1 MESSF
6 EIEIP
11 KMEHF
16 EIDVRKKELYNY
28 DFQSYSLTP
37 LQKEASLVVANKIR
51 NNLFTHIPEAKLLK
65 KLVEKNDNDNVE
77 YVAKLSEVAKEKLK
91 SGEWSY
97 GIRKKTG
104 ETYAVLKDT
113 ETGKIKSSVT
123 IEKRAVKDLGNLPEL
138 SAIQG
143 QLASIS
149 EQIESLNELV
159 IRVEQEQYNDRFSGF
174 FSARQLIVEALATRN
189 EQLKKELLLS
199 AIKENNNTIAKLM
212 MSIYTDSIDFTNLKT
227 KQTDAKR
234 INILLQQSISY
245 LSSAMQLNVVAY
257 TVLEEHESVIA
268 VLSNYKAFTE
278 QTLLEPKYDG
288 KSLAWKID
296 NFTKGNSNTF
306 INLTQSISENINT
319 LVNHSETLLV
329 EEDTNERRES

>member
-1 MESSF
+1 MENF

-11 KMEHF
+11 KTEDF

-65 KLVEKNDNDNVE
+65 KLIEKNDNDNVE

-91 SGEWSY
+91 TGEWSY

-123 IEKRAVKDLGNLPEL
+123 LEKRAVKELGNLPEL

-159 IRVEQEQYNDRFSGF
+159 IRVEQGQYNDRFSGF

-189 EQLKKELLLS
+189 EQLKKDLLLS

-212 MSIYTDSIDFTNLKT
+212 MSIYTDSLAFTNLKT
-227 KQTDAKR
+227 KQTDANR

-268 VLSNYKAFTE
+268 VLSNYKSFTE

-288 KSLAWKID
+288 KSLAWRID
-296 NFTKGNSNTF
+296 NFTKGNSNAF
-306 INLTQSISENINT
+306 INLTQSISENIEV
-319 LVNHSETLLV
+319 LVNHSETLLI
-329 EEDTNERRES
+329 EEDTNEKRES

>member
-1 MESSF
+1 MESF

-16 EIDVRKKELYNY
+16 EVDVRKKELYNY

-65 KLVEKNDNDNVE
+65 KLVEKSDNDNVE

-123 IEKRAVKDLGNLPEL
+123 LEKRAVKDLGNLPEL

-159 IRVEQEQYNDRFSGF
+159 IRVEQGQYNDRFSGF

-189 EQLKKELLLS
+189 EQLKKDLLLS

-212 MSIYTDSIDFTNLKT
+212 MSIYTDSLAFTNLKT
-227 KQTDAKR
+227 KQTDANR

-296 NFTKGNSNTF
+296 NFTKGNSSSF
-306 INLTQSISENINT
+306 INLTQSISENINA
-319 LVNHSETLLV
+319 LVNYSETLLV
-329 EEDTNERRES
+329 

>member
-1 MESSF
+1 MESF

-11 KMEHF
+11 EMEHF

-123 IEKRAVKDLGNLPEL
+123 LEKRAVKDLGNLPEL

-159 IRVEQEQYNDRFSGF
+159 IRVEQGQYNDRFSGF

-212 MSIYTDSIDFTNLKT
+212 MSIYTDGLDFINIKTNSK
-227 KQTDAKR
+227 DAKR
-234 INILLQQSISY
+234 INTLLQQSISY

>member
-1 MESSF
+1 MESF

-11 KMEHF
+11 KKEHF
-16 EIDVRKKELYNY
+16 EVDVRKKELYNY

-37 LQKEASLVVANKIR
+37 LQKEASLIVANKIR
-51 NNLFTHIPEAKLLK
+51 NNLFAHIPEAKLLN
-65 KLVEKNDNDNVE
+65 KLVENDDDLE
-77 YVAKLSEVAKEKLK
+77 YVAKLSEVAKKK
-91 SGEWSY
+91 IKTGEWSY

-123 IEKRAVKDLGNLPEL
+123 LEKRTVKELGDLPEL

-149 EQIESLNELV
+149 EQIESLNGLV
-159 IRVEQEQYNDRFSGF
+159 IRVEQGQYNDRFSGF
-174 FSARQLIVEALATRN
+174 FSARQLIVESLATKD
-189 EQLKKELLLS
+189 EQFKKDLLLS

-212 MSIYTDSIDFTNLKT
+212 MSIYTDGLDFINLNT
-227 KQTDAKR
+227 KPKDAKR
-234 INILLQQSISY
+234 INTLLQQSISY

-296 NFTKGNSNTF
+296 NFTKGNSNSF
-306 INLTQSISENINT
+306 MNLTQSISENIEI
-319 LVNHSETLLV
+319 LINHSETLLI
-329 EEDTNERRES
+329 EEETNEKRES

>member
-1 MESSF
+1 MESF

-11 KMEHF
+11 KIEHF
-16 EIDVRKKELYNY
+16 EVDIRKMELYNY

-37 LQKEASLVVANKIR
+37 LQKEASLIIANKIR
-51 NNLFTHIPEAKLLK
+51 NNLFTHIPEAKFLK

-123 IEKRAVKDLGNLPEL
+123 LEKRTVKELRNLPEL

-143 QLASIS
+143 QLTSIS

-159 IRVEQEQYNDRFSGF
+159 IRVEQGQYNDRFSGF

-212 MSIYTDSIDFTNLKT
+212 MSIYTDSLDFINRDT
-227 KQTDAKR
+227 KPRDAKR
-234 INILLQQSISY
+234 INTLLQQSISY

-296 NFTKGNSNTF
+296 NFTKGNSSSF
-306 INLTQSISENINT
+306 INLTQSISENINA

>member
-123 IEKRAVKDLGNLPEL
+123 LEKRAVKDLGNLPEL

-159 IRVEQEQYNDRFSGF
+159 IRVEQGQYNDRFSGF

-306 INLTQSISENINT
+306 INLTQSISENINA

>member
-1 MESSF
+1 MESF

-65 KLVEKNDNDNVE
+65 KLIEKNDNDNVE
-77 YVAKLSEVAKEKLK
+77 YVAKLSEVANEKLK

-123 IEKRAVKDLGNLPEL
+123 LEKRAVKDLGNLPEL

-159 IRVEQEQYNDRFSGF
+159 IRVEQGQYNDRFSGF

-212 MSIYTDSIDFTNLKT
+212 MSIYTDSLDFTNLKT

>member
-1 MESSF
+1 MESF

-16 EIDVRKKELYNY
+16 EVDVRKKELYNY

-65 KLVEKNDNDNVE
+65 KLVEKIDNDNVE

-123 IEKRAVKDLGNLPEL
+123 LEKRAVKDLGNLPEL

-159 IRVEQEQYNDRFSGF
+159 IRVEQGQYNDRFSGF

-189 EQLKKELLLS
+189 EQLKKDLLLS

-212 MSIYTDSIDFTNLKT
+212 MSIYTDSLAFTNLKT
-227 KQTDAKR
+227 KQTDANR

-268 VLSNYKAFTE
+268 VLSNYKSFTE

-288 KSLAWKID
+288 KSLAWRID
-296 NFTKGNSNTF
+296 NFTKGNSNAF
-306 INLTQSISENINT
+306 INLTQSISENIEV
-319 LVNHSETLLV
+319 LVNHSETLLI
-329 EEDTNERRES
+329 EEDTNEKRES

>member
-1 MESSF
+1 MESF

-16 EIDVRKKELYNY
+16 EVDVRKKELYNY

-65 KLVEKNDNDNVE
+65 KLIEKNDNDNVE

-113 ETGKIKSSVT
+113 ESGKIKSSVT
-123 IEKRAVKDLGNLPEL
+123 LEKRAVKELGNLPEL

-143 QLASIS
+143 QLESIS

-159 IRVEQEQYNDRFSGF
+159 IRVEQGQYNDRFSGF

-212 MSIYTDSIDFTNLKT
+212 MSIYTDGLDFINIKTNSK
-227 KQTDAKR
+227 DAKR
-234 INILLQQSISY
+234 INTLLQQSISY

-296 NFTKGNSNTF
+296 NFTKGNSSSF
-306 INLTQSISENINT
+306 INLTQSISENINA

>member
-1 MESSF
+1 MESF

-11 KMEHF
+11 EMEHF

-123 IEKRAVKDLGNLPEL
+123 LEKRAVKDLGNLPEL

-159 IRVEQEQYNDRFSGF
+159 IRVEQGQYNDRFSGF

-227 KQTDAKR
+227 KQTDANR

-319 LVNHSETLLV
+319 LINHSETLLV
-329 EEDTNERRES
+329 EENTNERRES

>member
-1 MESSF
+1 MESF

-16 EIDVRKKELYNY
+16 EVDVRKKELYNY

-65 KLVEKNDNDNVE
+65 KLIEKNDNDNVE
-77 YVAKLSEVAKEKLK
+77 YVAKLSEVANEKLK

-123 IEKRAVKDLGNLPEL
+123 LEKRAVKDLGNLPEL

-159 IRVEQEQYNDRFSGF
+159 IRVEQGQYNDRFSGF

>member
-1 MESSF
+1 MESF

-16 EIDVRKKELYNY
+16 EVDVRKKELYNY

-123 IEKRAVKDLGNLPEL
+123 LEKRAVKDLGNLPEL

-159 IRVEQEQYNDRFSGF
+159 IRVEQGQYNDRFSGF

-306 INLTQSISENINT
+306 INLTQSISENVNA
-319 LVNHSETLLV
+319 LVNHSETLLI

>member
-1 MESSF
+1 MESF

-11 KMEHF
+11 KKEHF
-16 EIDVRKKELYNY
+16 EVDVRKKELSNY

-37 LQKEASLVVANKIR
+37 LQKEASLIVANKIR
-51 NNLFTHIPEAKLLK
+51 NNLFAHIPEAKLLK
-65 KLVEKNDNDNVE
+65 KLVENDDDVE
-77 YVAKLSEVAKEKLK
+77 YVAKLSEVAKKK
-91 SGEWSY
+91 IKTGEWSY

-123 IEKRAVKDLGNLPEL
+123 LEKRTVKELGDLPEL

-149 EQIESLNELV
+149 EQIESLNGLV
-159 IRVEQEQYNDRFSGF
+159 IRVEQGQYNDRFSGF
-174 FSARQLIVEALATRN
+174 FSARQLIVESLATKD
-189 EQLKKELLLS
+189 EQVKKDLLLS

-212 MSIYTDSIDFTNLKT
+212 MSIYTDGLDFINLNT
-227 KQTDAKR
+227 KPKDAKR
-234 INILLQQSISY
+234 INTLLQQSISY

-296 NFTKGNSNTF
+296 NFTKGNSNSF
-306 INLTQSISENINT
+306 MNLTQSISENIEI
-319 LVNHSETLLV
+319 LINHSETLLI
-329 EEDTNERRES
+329 EEETNEKRES

>member
-1 MESSF
+1 MESF

-16 EIDVRKKELYNY
+16 EVDVRKKELYNY

-65 KLVEKNDNDNVE
+65 RLVEKNDNVE

-123 IEKRAVKDLGNLPEL
+123 LEKRIVKDLGNLPEL

-159 IRVEQEQYNDRFSGF
+159 IRVEQGQYNDRFSGF

-212 MSIYTDSIDFTNLKT
+212 MSVYTDSLDFTNLKT

-306 INLTQSISENINT
+306 INLTQSISENINA

>member
-1 MESSF
+1 MESF

-16 EIDVRKKELYNY
+16 EVDVRKKELYNY

-65 KLVEKNDNDNVE
+65 KLVEKSDNDNVE
-77 YVAKLSEVAKEKLK
+77 YVTKLSEVAKEKLK

-123 IEKRAVKDLGNLPEL
+123 LEKRAVKDLGNLPEL

-159 IRVEQEQYNDRFSGF
+159 IRVEQGQYNDRFSGF

-189 EQLKKELLLS
+189 EQLKKDLLLS

-212 MSIYTDSIDFTNLKT
+212 MSIYTDSLAFTNLKT
-227 KQTDAKR
+227 KQTDANR

-296 NFTKGNSNTF
+296 NFTKGNSSSF
-306 INLTQSISENINT
+306 INLTQSISENINA

-329 EEDTNERRES
+329 

>member
-1 MESSF
+1 MESF

-16 EIDVRKKELYNY
+16 EVDVRKKELYNY

-65 KLVEKNDNDNVE
+65 KLIEKNDNDNVE

-113 ETGKIKSSVT
+113 ESGKIKSSVT
-123 IEKRAVKDLGNLPEL
+123 LEKRAVKELGNLPEL

-159 IRVEQEQYNDRFSGF
+159 IRVEQGQYNDRFSGF

-212 MSIYTDSIDFTNLKT
+212 MSIYTDGLDFINIKTNSK
-227 KQTDAKR
+227 DAKR
-234 INILLQQSISY
+234 INTLLQQSISY

-278 QTLLEPKYDG
+278 LFYKFDTEYFRKYQCIG
-288 KSLAWKID
+288 
-296 NFTKGNSNTF
+296 
-306 INLTQSISENINT
+306 
-319 LVNHSETLLV
+319 
-329 EEDTNERRES
+329 

>member
-1 MESSF
+1 MESF

-11 KMEHF
+11 KIEHF

-51 NNLFTHIPEAKLLK
+51 NNLFAHIPEAKLLK
-65 KLVEKNDNDNVE
+65 KLVEKNDNVE
-77 YVAKLSEVAKEKLK
+77 YIAKLSEVAKEKLK

-113 ETGKIKSSVT
+113 ETGKIKSSVNL
-123 IEKRAVKDLGNLPEL
+123 EKRTVKELGNLPEL

-159 IRVEQEQYNDRFSGF
+159 IRVEQGQYNDRFSGF

-189 EQLKKELLLS
+189 EQLKKDLLLS

-212 MSIYTDSIDFTNLKT
+212 MSIYTDSLDFTNSQT
-227 KQTDAKR
+227 KPKDANR
-234 INILLQQSISY
+234 VNILLQQSISY

-278 QTLLEPKYDG
+278 QTLLEPKYNG

-296 NFTKGNSNTF
+296 NFSKGNSNSF
-306 INLTQSISENINT
+306 IKLTQGISKNIDM
-319 LVNHSETLLV
+319 LVNYSDTLLI
-329 EEDTNERRES
+329 EEDKDGSEEK

>member
-1 MESSF
+1 MESF

-16 EIDVRKKELYNY
+16 EVDVRKKELYNY

-65 KLVEKNDNDNVE
+65 KLVEKSDNDNVE

-123 IEKRAVKDLGNLPEL
+123 LEKRAVKDLGNLPEL

-159 IRVEQEQYNDRFSGF
+159 IRVEQGQYNDRFSGF

-189 EQLKKELLLS
+189 EQLKKDLLLS

-212 MSIYTDSIDFTNLKT
+212 MSIYTDSLAFTNLKT
-227 KQTDAKR
+227 KQTDANR

-306 INLTQSISENINT
+306 INLTQSISENINA

-329 EEDTNERRES
+329 EEDTNERREC

>member
-1 MESSF
+1 MENF

-11 KMEHF
+11 KTEDF

-65 KLVEKNDNDNVE
+65 KLVEKSDNDNVE

-113 ETGKIKSSVT
+113 ETGKIKSSVNL
-123 IEKRAVKDLGNLPEL
+123 EKRTVKELGNLPEL

-159 IRVEQEQYNDRFSGF
+159 IRVEQGQYNDRFSGF

-189 EQLKKELLLS
+189 EQIKKELLLS

-212 MSIYTDSIDFTNLKT
+212 MSIYTDSLDFINRDT
-227 KQTDAKR
+227 KLRDAKR
-234 INILLQQSISY
+234 INTLLQQSISY

-278 QTLLEPKYDG
+278 TLLEPKYDG

-296 NFTKGNSNTF
+296 NFTKGNDDSF
-306 INLTQSISENINT
+306 IKLTQGISKNIDM
-319 LVNHSETLLV
+319 LVNYSDTLLI
-329 EEDTNERRES
+329 EEDKDGSEEK

>member
-1 MESSF
+1 MESF

-11 KMEHF
+11 KIEHF
-16 EIDVRKKELYNY
+16 EVDVRKKELYNY

-123 IEKRAVKDLGNLPEL
+123 LEKRAVKDLGNLPEL

-159 IRVEQEQYNDRFSGF
+159 IRVEQGQYNDRFSGF

-306 INLTQSISENINT
+306 INLTQSISENVNA
-319 LVNHSETLLV
+319 LVNHSETLLI

>member
-1 MESSF
+1 MESF

-123 IEKRAVKDLGNLPEL
+123 LEKRVVQDLGNLPEL
-138 SAIQG
+138 SAIQN

-159 IRVEQEQYNDRFSGF
+159 IRVEQGQYNDRFSGF
-174 FSARQLIVEALATRN
+174 FSSRQLIVEALATRN

-199 AIKENNNTIAKLM
+199 AIKENNSTISKLM
-212 MSIYTDSIDFTNLKT
+212 LSIYTDSTDFTKSKLKPKDADRICNL
-227 KQTDAKR
+227 
-234 INILLQQSISY
+234 LHQSISY
-245 LSSAMQLNVVAY
+245 LSSSVQLNVIAY
-257 TVLEEHESVIA
+257 TILEEQETVMA
-268 VLSNYKAFTE
+268 VLSNYQGFME
-278 QTLLEPKYDG
+278 QTLLDPKYDG

-296 NFTKGNSNTF
+296 NFSKGDSNNFIQLTKGIFDKVDELINSTE
-306 INLTQSISENINT
+306 NLLI
-319 LVNHSETLLV
+319 
-329 EEDTNERRES
+329 EEKEDDK

>member
-1 MESSF
+1 MESF

-16 EIDVRKKELYNY
+16 EVDVRKKELYNY

-65 KLVEKNDNDNVE
+65 KLVEKSDNDNVE

-123 IEKRAVKDLGNLPEL
+123 LEKRAVKDLGNLPEL

-159 IRVEQEQYNDRFSGF
+159 IRVEQGQYNDRFSGF

-189 EQLKKELLLS
+189 EQLKKDLLLS

-212 MSIYTDSIDFTNLKT
+212 MSIYTDSLAFTNLKT
-227 KQTDAKR
+227 KQTDANR

-268 VLSNYKAFTE
+268 VLSNYKSFTE

-288 KSLAWKID
+288 KSLAWRID
-296 NFTKGNSNTF
+296 NFTKGNSNAF
-306 INLTQSISENINT
+306 INLTQSISENIEV
-319 LVNHSETLLV
+319 LVNHSETLLI
-329 EEDTNERRES
+329 EEDTNEKRES

>member
-1 MESSF
+1 MESF

-16 EIDVRKKELYNY
+16 EVDVRKKELYNY

-65 KLVEKNDNDNVE
+65 KLVEKSDNDNVE

-123 IEKRAVKDLGNLPEL
+123 LEKRAVKDLGNLPEL

-159 IRVEQEQYNDRFSGF
+159 IRIEQGQYNDRFSGF

-189 EQLKKELLLS
+189 EQLKKDLLLS

-212 MSIYTDSIDFTNLKT
+212 MSIYTDSLAFTNLKT
-227 KQTDAKR
+227 KQTDANR

-268 VLSNYKAFTE
+268 VLSNYKSFTE

-288 KSLAWKID
+288 KSLAWRID
-296 NFTKGNSNTF
+296 NFTKGNSNAF
-306 INLTQSISENINT
+306 INLTQSISENIEV
-319 LVNHSETLLV
+319 LVNHSETLLI
-329 EEDTNERRES
+329 EEDTNEKRES

>member
-1 MESSF
+1 MENF

-11 KMEHF
+11 KTEDF

-113 ETGKIKSSVT
+113 ETGKIKSSVNL
-123 IEKRAVKDLGNLPEL
+123 EKRTVKELGNLPEL

-159 IRVEQEQYNDRFSGF
+159 IRVEQGQYNDRFSGF

-189 EQLKKELLLS
+189 EQIKKELLLS

-212 MSIYTDSIDFTNLKT
+212 MSIYTDSLDFINRDT
-227 KQTDAKR
+227 KLRDAKR
-234 INILLQQSISY
+234 INTLLQQSISY

>member
-1 MESSF
+1 MESF

-11 KMEHF
+11 KKEHF
-16 EIDVRKKELYNY
+16 EVDVRKKELYNY

-37 LQKEASLVVANKIR
+37 LQKEASLIVANKIR
-51 NNLFTHIPEAKLLK
+51 NNLFAHIPEAKLLK
-65 KLVEKNDNDNVE
+65 KLVENDDDVE
-77 YVAKLSEVAKEKLK
+77 YVAKLSEVAKKK
-91 SGEWSY
+91 IKTGEWSY

-123 IEKRAVKDLGNLPEL
+123 LEKRTVKELGDLPEL

-149 EQIESLNELV
+149 EQIESLNGLV
-159 IRVEQEQYNDRFSGF
+159 IRVEQGQYNDRFSGF
-174 FSARQLIVEALATRN
+174 FSARQLIVESLATKD
-189 EQLKKELLLS
+189 EQFKKDLLLS

-212 MSIYTDSIDFTNLKT
+212 MSIYTDGLDFINLNT
-227 KQTDAKR
+227 KPKDAKR
-234 INILLQQSISY
+234 INTLLQQSISY

-296 NFTKGNSNTF
+296 NFTKGNSNSF
-306 INLTQSISENINT
+306 MNLTQSISENIEI
-319 LVNHSETLLV
+319 LINHSETLLI
-329 EEDTNERRES
+329 EEETNEKRES

>member
-1 MESSF
+1 MENF

-11 KMEHF
+11 QTEDF

-51 NNLFTHIPEAKLLK
+51 NNLFAHIPEAKLLK
-65 KLVEKNDNDNVE
+65 KLVENNDDVE

-123 IEKRAVKDLGNLPEL
+123 LEKRITKELGNLPEL

-159 IRVEQEQYNDRFSGF
+159 IRVEQGQYNDRFSGF

-189 EQLKKELLLS
+189 EQLKKDLLLS

-212 MSIYTDSIDFTNLKT
+212 MSIYTDSLAFTNLKT
-227 KQTDAKR
+227 KQTDADR

-268 VLSNYKAFTE
+268 VLSNYKSFTE

-288 KSLAWKID
+288 KSLAWRID
-296 NFTKGNSNTF
+296 NFTKGNSNAF
-306 INLTQSISENINT
+306 INLTQSISENIEV
-319 LVNHSETLLV
+319 LVNHSETLLI
-329 EEDTNERRES
+329 EEDTNEKRES

>member
-1 MESSF
+1 MESF

-123 IEKRAVKDLGNLPEL
+123 LEKRAVKDLGNLPEL

-159 IRVEQEQYNDRFSGF
+159 IRVEQGQYNDRFSGF

-212 MSIYTDSIDFTNLKT
+212 MSIYTDSLAFTNLKT
-227 KQTDAKR
+227 KQTDANR

-268 VLSNYKAFTE
+268 VLSNYKSFTE

-288 KSLAWKID
+288 KSLAWRID
-296 NFTKGNSNTF
+296 NFSKGNRSSF
-306 INLTQSISENINT
+306 IDLTQSISENIEI
-319 LVNHSETLLV
+319 LVNHSETSLI
-329 EEDTNERRES
+329 EGDTNEKRES

>member
-1 MESSF
+1 MESF

-16 EIDVRKKELYNY
+16 EVDVRKKELYNY

-77 YVAKLSEVAKEKLK
+77 YVAKLSEIAKEKLK

-123 IEKRAVKDLGNLPEL
+123 LEKRAVKDLGNLPEL

-159 IRVEQEQYNDRFSGF
+159 IRVEQGQYNDRFSGF

-306 INLTQSISENINT
+306 INLTQSISENINA

>member
-1 MESSF
+1 MESF

-16 EIDVRKKELYNY
+16 EVDVRKKELYNY

-65 KLVEKNDNDNVE
+65 KLIEKNDNDNVE
-77 YVAKLSEVAKEKLK
+77 YVAKLSEVANEKLK

-123 IEKRAVKDLGNLPEL
+123 LEKRAVKDLGNLPEL

-143 QLASIS
+143 
-149 EQIESLNELV
+149 
-159 IRVEQEQYNDRFSGF
+159 QYNDRFSGF

-212 MSIYTDSIDFTNLKT
+212 MSIYTDSLDFTNLKT

-278 QTLLEPKYDG
+278 QTLLDPKYDG

-306 INLTQSISENINT
+306 INLTQSISENINA

-329 EEDTNERRES
+329 EEDTNERREC